1 MIVGTAGHI
10 DHGKSALVRALT
22 GVDTDRLKEE
32 KARGISIDLGF
43 AYLPL
48 EDGEVLGFVD
58 VPGHERFVRNM
69 LAGASGIDFALL
81 VIAADDGV
89 MPQTR
94 EHLAILDLLGVSR
107 GLIALTKIDLVDA
120 DWRLAVEE
128 DIRATLQS
136 TALAEAPLLAV
147 SSATGEGIEA
157 LRQAL
162 VSAARAHRPR
172 RTHGRFRLAV
182 DRCFSL
188 SGAGAIV
195 TGAVMSGEVR
205 VGDSV
210 TVSPGG
216 LKARVRS
223 IHAQNQPAERGIV
236 GERCALNLA
245 GDGVSHHQMSRGDV
259 VLEPGLHAPTA
270 RIDAELRFLAS
281 ERRAL
286 AHWTPVR
293 VHHAAVEVAARVALL
308 SETLIAPGETGR
320 VQLVLDKPIAVA
332 VQDRFILRDAAGK
345 RTIGG
350 GRFFDLRAPQRRR
363 RTPQRLAQLDALAAP
378 DAGAALA
385 AAISRWPFFLEADAF
400 ARDRALGEAE
410 LGKVLAE
417 VAHVRAPGKD
427 GDSLLSPQTW
437 SQLSASAR
445 VAVAA
450 FHKTHPDLPGLSPK
464 RLAKALEPALPAK
477 VGAAVVETL
486 IQRGVLASEGGAV
499 RSPDHRF
506 GLDAGDEALWARIR
520 PMLSDEERF
529 RPPRANEL
537 APLLG
542 APEAEVRRVLKA
554 LARQRTVVEVAPD
567 HFFRRETVEEMA
579 VACAD
584 IAAAQ
589 PDNQITAAQ
598 FRDRLNNGRKVAIQI
613 LEYFDRRGLT
623 LRRGDLRHI
632 DPRKLD
638 QFTTAPAERETA

>member
-10 DHGKSALVRALT
+10 DHGKTALVRALT

-94 EHLAILDLLGVSR
+94 EHLAILDLLGVSG
-107 GLIALTKIDLVDA
+107 GLIALTKIDLVEA

-128 DIRATLQS
+128 DIRATLQP

-147 SSATGEGIEA
+147 SSATGEGIQA
-157 LRQAL
+157 LLQAL

-172 RTHGRFRLAV
+172 RRQGRFRLAV

-223 IHAQNQPAERGIV
+223 IHAQNRPADCGVV

-259 VLEPGLHAPTA
+259 VLDPGLHAPA
-270 RIDAELRFLAS
+270 GRIDAELRFLAS
-281 ERRAL
+281 ERRPL
-286 AHWTPVR
+286 AHWMPVR
-293 VHHAAVEVAARVALL
+293 LHHAAAEVAARVALL
-308 SETLIAPGETGR
+308 SEAPIAPGDVGR
-320 VQLVLDKPIAVA
+320 VQLVLDRPIAAA

-350 GRFFDLRAPQRRR
+350 GRILDLRAPQRRR
-363 RTPQRLAQLDALAAP
+363 RTPQRLAQLDALAEP
-378 DAGAALA
+378 DASAALA
-385 AAISRWPFFLEADAF
+385 AAISRWPFFLEAEAF

-410 LGKVLAE
+410 MRKALAG
-417 VAHVRAPGKD
+417 VAHVRAPGE
-427 GDSLLSPQTW
+427 GGTYLLSPQTW

-445 VAVAA
+445 TAVDA
-450 FHKTHPDLPGLSPK
+450 FHKTHPDLPGLSPE

-477 VGAAVVETL
+477 VGAAVTDGLV
-486 IQRGVLASEGGAV
+486 QRGVLASEAGAV

-506 GLDAGDEALWARIR
+506 GLDARDEALWARIQ

-579 VACAD
+579 AACAE

-589 PDNQITAAQ
+589 PDGQITAAQ
-598 FRDRLNNGRKVAIQI
+598 VRDRLNNGRKVAIQI

-623 LRRGDLRHI
+623 LRRGDLRRI

-638 QFTTAPAERETA
+638 QFTVAPAERETA